1 MNIFNSLGSN
11 YNLQYVVNS
20 IYQDDKNKK
29 KKLIEGLTLAYG
41 GEVELFYKGRS
52 AITRAIIKSGI
63 APKSGVAFAGFT
75 CIAVVD
81 AVTKAGMKPVFIDI
95 DETLNFS
102 AESLEDKITSNNIKA
117 VIIQNTLGF
126 PCNINQIQSVCRK
139 HKLILIEDLAHSIG
153 CTYDEKNE
161 AGTVGDFVILSFS
174 QDKVIDAV
182 SGGALITKTKSA
194 ISSKPSAVKNSD
206 ASFQDRFYPLFT
218 YGIRK
223 LYKVKLGKL
232 LHAFLKHTHMLSNPM
247 KNDSFKSLSDWH
259 AGIIISEFLDIEK
272 NVHHRRKIS
281 QIYAKEIKK
290 SMTKPFLI
298 SQIDQAICLRFPIFT
313 DNRDDL
319 TQFLKN
325 HGVYVSDIWYDSP
338 VSPKKYT
345 DQSGYTNGLCPQS
358 EIISKKILNLPTHKN
373 VTEEDAKSISV
384 LINTWHT
391 AQKQ

>member
-29 KKLIEGLTLAYG
+29 KKLIEGLKLAYS
-41 GEVELFYKGRS
+41 GEVELFYKGRT
-52 AITRAIIKSGI
+52 AITRALIESSIT
-63 APKSGVAFAGFT
+63 PKSGVAITGFT

-81 AVTKAGMKPVFIDI
+81 AIKKAGMTPIFIDI

-102 AESLEDKITSNNIKA
+102 AKSLEKKVTSENIKA

-126 PCNINQIQSVCRK
+126 PCKIDQILAVCKK
-139 HKLILIEDLAHSIG
+139 HKLVLIEDLAHSIG
-153 CTYDEKNE
+153 CTYDQKNE

-182 SGGALITKTKSA
+182 SGGALIRRKKLTTSP
-194 ISSKPSAVKNSD
+194 KPAATKNSD

-223 LYKVKLGKL
+223 LYAVKLGKL
-232 LHAFLKHTHMLSNPM
+232 LHVFLKSTHMLSNPM
-247 KNDSFKSLSDWH
+247 KNDSFKTLSDWH
-259 AGIIISEFLDIEK
+259 AGIVISEFLDVEK
-272 NVHHRRKIS
+272 SVHHRRKIS
-281 QIYAKEIKK
+281 HIYAKEIKN
-290 SMTKPFLI
+290 SMTESALI
-298 SQIDQAICLRFPIFT
+298 TQIDQAVCLRFPLFVEKR
-313 DNRDDL
+313 DNL
-319 TQFLKN
+319 IKFLKS

-338 VSPKKYT
+338 VSPKKYLMH
-345 DQSGYTNGLCPQS
+345 SGYTNGLCPQS
-358 EIISKKILNLPTHKN
+358 ELISKKILNLPTHKN
-373 VTEEDAKSISV
+373 VTEEDAKAISH

-391 AQKQ
+391 AQK